1 MGWQVNKELLPM
13 KGHYFFFNAGTGPV
27 QPFLSTYAR
36 QLGFSSVVVGVIY
49 TILPIC
55 GMLAKPLVGAISDRF
70 RCQKIMFLAGQL
82 LTAAAF
88 LAINFSPEIPKDQ
101 KVHFSCEGDAVFDTS
116 PNAKSTVDDCLI
128 DQFQKEPGIVDC
140 QLNCVMEDQFWNVV
154 TKYWNATEYRDHHS
168 ENLEF
173 TAFVNKSKT
182 IKMNN
187 ITYFSFKDVKLSN
200 GKIHQALCPCGKD
213 CHISTICQINCN
225 DYNLNNLVTQTT
237 VSDNE
242 VYQKSQFWIFLILMI
257 FGWVGQAVAV
267 SIGDAICFELLGD
280 KHNRY
285 GYQRMFG
292 ALGWGIFSVIA
303 GIMVDSLSEGSSTKN
318 FESAFYLSFVF
329 LLFDF
334 AVSSR
339 IKNVQKQQ
347 SSNILKDVGRLLV
360 DIRIIV
366 FLVWCVA
373 VGMCTGLIWQFL
385 FFLIE
390 DLAKDQGCDSQ
401 QWIKTLEGIVMAIQT
416 LAGEM
421 PFFFWSGKIL
431 KRIGHINS
439 MSLVVLVIGVRYIL
453 YSIIP
458 NPWWFLPV
466 ELLNGLTFGLFY
478 ACMASYASIVAPPG
492 TEATMQGLVG
502 AVFEGVGVSLGS
514 FVGGVLYD
522 VYGGPW
528 TFRLFGIG
536 ALIVCLLHAGVQY
549 LIKRSDFENH
559 YTSPGEALKTVYY
572 DDQQELTLVD

>member
-1 MGWQVNKELLPM
+1 
-13 KGHYFFFNAGTGPV
+13 
-27 QPFLSTYAR
+27 
-36 QLGFSSVVVGVIY
+36 
-49 TILPIC
+49 
-55 GMLAKPLVGAISDRF
+55 
-70 RCQKIMFLAGQL
+70 
-82 LTAAAF
+82 
-88 LAINFSPEIPKDQ
+88 
-101 KVHFSCEGDAVFDTS
+101 
-116 PNAKSTVDDCLI
+116 
-128 DQFQKEPGIVDC
+128 
-140 QLNCVMEDQFWNVV
+140 
-154 TKYWNATEYRDHHS
+154 
-168 ENLEF
+168 
-173 TAFVNKSKT
+173 
-182 IKMNN
+182 
-187 ITYFSFKDVKLSN
+187 
-200 GKIHQALCPCGKD
+200 
-213 CHISTICQINCN
+213 
-225 DYNLNNLVTQTT
+225 
-237 VSDNE
+237 
-242 VYQKSQFWIFLILMI
+242 
-257 FGWVGQAVAV
+257 
-267 SIGDAICFELLGD
+267 
-280 KHNRY
+280 
-285 GYQRMFG
+285 MFG

-303 GIMVDSLSEGSSTKN
+303 GVMVDSLSEGSSTKN

-339 IKNVQKQQ
+339 IKVSTSSWLYANFINRFNFQNVQKQQ

-492 TEATMQGLVG
+492 TEATMQ
-502 AVFEGVGVSLGS
+502 VS
-514 FVGGVLYD
+514 
-522 VYGGPW
+522 
-528 TFRLFGIG
+528 
-536 ALIVCLLHAGVQY
+536 
-549 LIKRSDFENH
+549 
-559 YTSPGEALKTVYY
+559 
-572 DDQQELTLVD
+572 

>member
-1 MGWQVNKELLPM
+1 
-13 KGHYFFFNAGTGPV
+13 TGPV

-36 QLGFSSVVVGVIY
+36 QLGFSSVIVGLIF

-55 GMLAKPLVGAISDRF
+55 GMLAKPLVGAIADRF
-70 RCQKIMFLAGQL
+70 RCQKITFLAGQL

-88 LAINFSPEIPKDQ
+88 LALNFAPDMPLDRKI
-101 KVHFSCEGDAVFDTS
+101 HFSCDDGSVALNTF
-116 PNAKSTVDDCLI
+116 PNMNVDVNDCLI
-128 DQFQKEPGIVDC
+128 NQLQKESRIVNCDLDC
-140 QLNCVMEDQFWNVV
+140 KMEEKFWQVV
-154 TKYWNATEYRDHHS
+154 TDHWTHGELQNS
-168 ENLEF
+168 NPNNNLQF
-173 TAFVNKSKT
+173 TAFVNVSKT

-187 ITYFSFKDVKLSN
+187 ITYFTFGKVKMN
-200 GKIHQALCPCGKD
+200 NEKVYKPICPCGNE
-213 CHISTICQINCN
+213 CHISTECRIECN
-225 DYNLNNLVTQTT
+225 DYNLNNLIAKPSVDDQ
-237 VSDNE
+237 S
-242 VYQKSQFWIFLILMI
+242 VYGKSQFWIFLILMI
-257 FGWVGQAVAV
+257 LGWVGQAIAV
-267 SIGDAICFELLGD
+267 SVGDAICFELLGD
-280 KHNRY
+280 KPNRY

-303 GIMVDSLSEGSSTKN
+303 GLMVDSLSEGSSVKN

-329 LLFDF
+329 LLLDF
-334 AVSSR
+334 AVSCKITPMQR
-339 IKNVQKQQ
+339 KQ
-347 SSNILKDVGRLLV
+347 SSSILKDVGRLLT

-366 FLVWCVA
+366 FLIWCIS

-390 DLAKDQGCDSQ
+390 DLARNQGCDSQ

-439 MSLVVLVIGVRYIL
+439 MSLVLLVIGVRYVV

-458 NPWWFLPV
+458 DPWWFLPV

-514 FVGGVLYD
+514 FVGGLLYD
-522 VYGGPW
+522 EYGGPW

-549 LIKRSDFENH
+549 LFRRSDYAAH
-559 YTSPGEALKTVYY
+559 YTSPAEALNTLY
-572 DDQQELTLVD
+572 DDQQELTLVGS